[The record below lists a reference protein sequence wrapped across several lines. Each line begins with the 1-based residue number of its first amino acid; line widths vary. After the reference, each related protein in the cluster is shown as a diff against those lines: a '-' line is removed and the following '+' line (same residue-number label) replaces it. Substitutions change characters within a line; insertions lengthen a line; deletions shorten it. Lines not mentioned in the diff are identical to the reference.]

1 MLLLQVQYFDPVWQ
15 IVSILQ
21 DPDLQEGF
29 LAAPDVRGVGDD
41 RVYGE
46 MNTGSWYV
54 DTQEEAPEVLVILY
68 I

>member
-46 MNTGSWYV
+46 MNTGS
-54 DTQEEAPEVLVILY
+54 
-68 I
+68 